1 MAVMK
6 VGAAGIETI
15 SGAARSAG
23 RQEDHDR
30 VVLVRRR
37 PSV

>member
-15 SGAARSAG
+15 SGAMKKLNGNYDASG
-23 RQEDHDR
+23 DLIGE
-30 VVLVRRR
+30 
-37 PSV
+37 

>member
-15 SGAARSAG
+15 SGASRLRSL
-23 RQEDHDR
+23 RD
-30 VVLVRRR
+30 VKKLKW
-37 PSV
+37 